1 MYKAKALIIQNFDL
15 SKQNEMN
22 TTSFLLLRLAIGAS
36 MFGHGLVRLPKLNGF
51 SNWMVATFEK
61 SMLPKAMITPFSYLL
76 PIAEFTIGLLLLS
89 GLFTKPALIAGGLVM
104 TILILGS
111 CLIENWEIL
120 PSQLIHA
127 AFFAIL
133 LQFAPNNTYSLDN
146 LFFNK

>member
-1 MYKAKALIIQNFDL
+1 
-15 SKQNEMN
+15 MN

-133 LQFAPNNTYSLDN
+133 LQFAANNTYSLDN